1 VSGTEPLFGGPV
13 GDWLA
18 VLGVVSAAYW
28 AWRLLAALIR
38 YAQATP
44 GEAAAPVA
52 AVQGRATPAAGAR
65 PAASGASAGDSFASD
80 LPVIV
85 AAVAA
90 MFERNR
96 IVHIEQITQGQVWSS
111 QGRWL
116 HQTSHKTH

>member
-1 VSGTEPLFGGPV
+1 VTPHVPLFAGPA

-18 VLGVVSAAYW
+18 VLGVVSVIYW
-28 AWRLLAALIR
+28 VWRILAALIR

-44 GEAAAPVA
+44 GEAEAPAAPSRASVQPGSVPAVDRLA
-52 AVQGRATPAAGAR
+52 A
-65 PAASGASAGDSFASD
+65 D

-90 MFERNR
+90 MLDRNR
-96 IVHIEQITQGQVWSS
+96 IVHIEEVPHGQVWSA

-116 HQTSHKTH
+116 HQTSHRPH